1 VHPSDKAAFT
11 KPTPE
16 RGLAPALPTYNT
28 ILLFSESPTRFLVE
42 VAPTQQDAFEAHLHA
57 NGVQDFACIGTVNE
71 TERFVVHN
79 GDQLLID
86 IPVGEL
92 QAAWEGEQA

>member
-1 VHPSDKAAFT
+1 MHLSN
-11 KPTPE
+11 
-16 RGLAPALPTYNT
+16 YN
-28 ILLFSESPTRFLVE
+28 IIPLFSESPTRFLAE
-42 VAPTQQDAFEAHLHA
+42 VAPAQQDAFEAHLRA

-71 TERFVVHN
+71 TERFIVHN

-92 QAAWEGEQA
+92 LAAWKGEQA